1 MASEAQG
8 ASVNLCGEQV
18 LAGLQVL
25 LVVRTGAGEQA
36 RVDLVDVVPAAHDGA
51 EFLTI
56 LGEGDGAAL
65 GQLQALAHTL
75 HADADV
81 AAVGQGREGI
91 GCLHAGLLPAQRRC
105 VFVAGEIRNRLGLC
119 GRDRM

>member
-1 MASEAQG
+1 MYFRGQ
-8 ASVNLCGEQV
+8 QV

-36 RVDLVDVVPAAHDGA
+36 CVDLVKRVAAAHHGA
-51 EFLTI
+51 ELLAI

-65 GQLQALAHTL
+65 GQFEALAHAL
-75 HADADV
+75 HAHGDI
-81 AAVGQGREGI
+81 AAVGEGRQGI
-91 GCLHAGLLPAQRRC
+91 GRLHAGLLPAQRRR